1 MSRKPNPELIDN
13 DNPEWTAADFANAA
27 PFAQL
32 PESLRKTLSGR
43 ARGPQ
48 KAPTKEAL
56 TVRYSPEVLARFK
69 ASGPGWQ
76 TRMDAA
82 LKDWLQ
88 THDPRDIA

>member
-13 DNPEWTAADFANAA
+13 DNPEWTADDFANAT

-32 PESLRKTLSGR
+32 PASLRKTLSSR